1 MKRWRSSKAIT
12 STSTIV
18 SANLPGNGAVLERIR
33 KKTNE
38 AHIPVMGLADDRGD
52 TSPDAAR
59 KYDSYHFKSERQAI
73 LDAVS
78 KLISG
83 ETDSVDPAMLAGNHA
98 DDVANHAMSADSHL
112 N

>member
-1 MKRWRSSKAIT
+1 
-12 STSTIV
+12 
-18 SANLPGNGAVLERIR
+18 
-33 KKTNE
+33 
-38 AHIPVMGLADDRGD
+38 MGLADDRGE
-52 TSPDAAR
+52 TSSDAAQ

-83 ETDSVDPAMLAGNHA
+83 ESRPDHHQTDSP
-98 DDVANHAMSADSHL
+98 SADQHL